1 MKNGGLVAHPARSDD
16 AAGPDHMEHALD
28 NGHLW
33 DIVSGLGMF
42 CPWQVRIWPP
52 QFAVFVHFP
61 TIFPYKDR
69 AAWNIPIPTENATK
83 FSTYLLPNM
92 FIPVS
97 HSY

>member
-1 MKNGGLVAHPARSDD
+1 MAVRLVAHPARSDD

-61 TIFPYKDR
+61 TIFPSFFQS
-69 AAWNIPIPTENATK
+69 
-83 FSTYLLPNM
+83 FSGFLFCYVFAYFGYCLEALGNG
-92 FIPVS
+92 FICF
-97 HSY
+97 